1 MRKTNLVSYLTFPV
15 LTLFLSSCVSNCPTD
30 PSKVRGYCAIAHG
43 VGMNSTLDNHL
54 QSRRAEVVALKQEV
68 AEEKERLNASKQAI
82 IKAEKKLSS
91 VKKKTG
97 PAAKLAR
104 QISAELSLKRKDLDR
119 LNRDM
124 SSLQSELE
132 TLQNQTTSKNTKL
145 QRTIQ
150 LKSEIND
157 LKLESEAI
165 RKHIEYDLLI
175 KAENEALYN

>member
-1 MRKTNLVSYLTFPV
+1 
-15 LTLFLSSCVSNCPTD
+15 
-30 PSKVRGYCAIAHG
+30 
-43 VGMNSTLDNHL
+43 
-54 QSRRAEVVALKQEV
+54 
-68 AEEKERLNASKQAI
+68 
-82 IKAEKKLSS
+82 
-91 VKKKTG
+91 
-97 PAAKLAR
+97 
-104 QISAELSLKRKDLDR
+104 
-119 LNRDM
+119 M